1 MRVEGLNGNEE
12 EVLEMKREEGKE
24 MKRVEYVV
32 KGKIGRHSSKE
43 DRSDRRGVRL
53 QKVKEMDYLDHQ
65 YSQNKA
71 MFNNTYQ
78 SMDDHFSRFISSE
91 DYEVNLKEN
100 QVAVL

>member
-1 MRVEGLNGNEE
+1 MEEEKEEVREEEKRMLGDNYILFNKARHVMRVEGLNGNEE

-53 QKVKEMDYLDHQ
+53 
-65 YSQNKA
+65 
-71 MFNNTYQ
+71 
-78 SMDDHFSRFISSE
+78 
-91 DYEVNLKEN
+91 
-100 QVAVL
+100 